1 MICVDT
7 SVDSLIARAAELLYA
22 ARYAIALT
30 GAGVSVPS
38 GIPDFRSP
46 GSGLWEQVDPMAVAS
61 VTAFRYQPEAFFE
74 WIRPL
79 AFKLLAAQPNPAH
92 TALADL
98 EAMGGL
104 KAIITQNIDGLHQQ
118 AGSQRVLEVHGHMRE
133 AICIRCYTVFP
144 SEQFVQAV
152 ITRGQVP
159 RCPRCNGILKPN
171 VILLGEQLPAQ
182 VVLQAQQEIQKCDL
196 VLVAGSS
203 LEVTPVA
210 EWPAWARYRRGAR
223 VMIVNLQP
231 THLDGEADLVLQAD
245 VAEALPRISA
255 AYRTLIERGHE

>member
-1 MICVDT
+1 MANVDV
-7 SVDSLIARAAELLYA
+7 SVDSLIARAAELLCNA
-22 ARYAIALT
+22 KYAIGLT

-46 GSGLWEQVDPMAVAS
+46 GAGLWEQVDPMAVAS
-61 VTAFRYQPEAFFE
+61 AFAFRYQPEAFFE

-79 AFKLLAAQPNPAH
+79 AHKLLAAQPNPAH
-92 TALADL
+92 GALAEL
-98 EAMGGL
+98 ETMGCL

-144 SEQFVQAV
+144 AKQFVEAV
-152 ITRGQVP
+152 VTLGQVP

-182 VVLQAQQEIQKCDL
+182 VVLQAQQEIKKCDL

-210 EWPAWARYRRGAR
+210 EWPAWAHYQRGAR
-223 VMIVNLQP
+223 VILVNLQP
-231 THLDGEADLVLQAD
+231 TYLDGEADVVLQAD
-245 VAEALPRISA
+245 VAEALPQIAVACRKLMVH
-255 AYRTLIERGHE
+255 THE